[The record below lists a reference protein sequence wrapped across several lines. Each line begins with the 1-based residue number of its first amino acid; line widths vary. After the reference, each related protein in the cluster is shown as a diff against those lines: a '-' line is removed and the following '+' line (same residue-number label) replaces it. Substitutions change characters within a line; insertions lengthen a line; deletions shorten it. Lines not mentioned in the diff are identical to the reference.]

1 MIRLIREISGQLN
14 IIHTRIYFFR
24 TLIERIKRILQVCDT
39 CFIKEY
45 CLISTTAAASGH
57 ACKSVLNPYIN
68 QRTKV
73 KKIRVKDSVCIRA
86 IRELFLTFVL

>member
-1 MIRLIREISGQLN
+1 MIRLSEISVQLN
-14 IIHTRIYFFR
+14 IRKCFFR
-24 TLIERIKRILQVCDT
+24 TRIKRIKRILQVCDT

-45 CLISTTAAASGH
+45 CLIPTTAAASGH

-73 KKIRVKDSVCIRA
+73 KKIRVKDSVASVI
-86 IRELFLTFVL
+86 IRELYLTFVL